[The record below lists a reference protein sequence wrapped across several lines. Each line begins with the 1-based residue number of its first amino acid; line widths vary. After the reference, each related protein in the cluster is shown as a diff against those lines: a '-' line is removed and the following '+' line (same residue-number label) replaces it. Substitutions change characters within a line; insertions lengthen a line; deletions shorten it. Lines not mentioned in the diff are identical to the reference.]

1 MEGDETRHLVFVHG
15 QKGGTGKSTVAS
27 LLIELAPA
35 PPMVV
40 ECDDSIPDV
49 ARRYAASGCAG
60 ISVPL
65 VSAERPDDTLVD
77 LLSEVEQV
85 DERVI
90 VVNLP
95 GSAGFVVDEHAR
107 EIREVADAC
116 HRQLSV
122 AYLLGA
128 GEDSVR
134 SALASA
140 QNGLVAFSHRRVA
153 VVNEYFGRSARSAWG
168 PEVRSRWPGTEVVLP
183 ALTDRVAEKVRRID
197 LPYFDIAAGGRE
209 ALAVIERS
217 MLRRWLDRCRPIA
230 EQIYA

>member
-1 MEGDETRHLVFVHG
+1 
-15 QKGGTGKSTVAS
+15 
-27 LLIELAPA
+27 
-35 PPMVV
+35 
-40 ECDDSIPDV
+40 
-49 ARRYAASGCAG
+49 
-60 ISVPL
+60 
-65 VSAERPDDTLVD
+65 
-77 LLSEVEQV
+77 
-85 DERVI
+85 
-90 VVNLP
+90 
-95 GSAGFVVDEHAR
+95 
-107 EIREVADAC
+107 
-116 HRQLSV
+116 V

-168 PEVRSRWPGTEVVLP
+168 PEVRSRWPGTEVALP